1 MSDLKKLLDSE
12 AGKKLSAN
20 KEGIQKIA
28 SGSDGQKV
36 MGIFKDE
43 NVEEALKSGDTDAVR
58 SAIEK
63 AAKTEEGAR
72 LFREL
77 SKLLNV

>member
-1 MSDLKKLLDSE
+1 
-12 AGKKLSAN
+12 
-20 KEGIQKIA
+20 
-28 SGSDGQKV
+28 

-72 LFREL
+72 LFKEL

>member
-43 NVEEALKSGDTDAVR
+43 NVEEALKSGDT
-58 SAIEK
+58 
-63 AAKTEEGAR
+63 EEGAR
-72 LFREL
+72 LFKEL